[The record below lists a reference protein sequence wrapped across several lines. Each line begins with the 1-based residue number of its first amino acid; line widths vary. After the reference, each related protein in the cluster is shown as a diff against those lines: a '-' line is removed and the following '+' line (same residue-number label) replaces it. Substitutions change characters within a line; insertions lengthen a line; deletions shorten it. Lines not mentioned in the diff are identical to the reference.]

1 MQTILLDGVGRARI
15 RVQPMPNTVIALFA
29 LTESI
34 EILTLLASSHKLI
47 RVTNRLSAKDLLY

>member
-1 MQTILLDGVGRARI
+1 LLDGVGRARI